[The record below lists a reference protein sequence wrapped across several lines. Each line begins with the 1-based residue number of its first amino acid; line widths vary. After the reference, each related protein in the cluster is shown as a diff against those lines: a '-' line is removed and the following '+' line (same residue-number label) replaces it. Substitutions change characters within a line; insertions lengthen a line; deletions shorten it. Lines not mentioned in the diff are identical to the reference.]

1 VELAC
6 SQGLFRFES
15 SSSAASNRS
24 RSGTTPKDTTMVN
37 EIGDPNTG
45 DQSTGRSAFW
55 KPFAIGTVALLSLG
69 GAVVAAGA
77 AGAQSS
83 GETPP
88 IVEKELSADQEAALD
103 AAFES
108 CKPILDDLSKSFHED
123 CDEGKEDDADED
135 VENEDAKED
144 VDA

>member
-1 VELAC
+1 
-6 SQGLFRFES
+6 
-15 SSSAASNRS
+15 
-24 RSGTTPKDTTMVN
+24 M
-37 EIGDPNTG
+37 
-45 DQSTGRSAFW
+45 GRSAFW

-69 GAVVAAGA
+69 GATGA

-83 GETPP
+83 GETLP